1 MWKLRKQIVLAA
13 FLALS
18 NIPAHAAPIT
28 GLFVTGV
35 DGASTVLADGATDT
49 HYAILETGTN
59 AIAMANHPAWIPND
73 LTSKWVWQQSNG
85 QPTNVTRTFRQTFD
99 LTGLDH
105 TTAAITG
112 TWAVDNSGLNI
123 LINGTATGNTAPGFT
138 AYANF
143 SINSGFIAGINT
155 LDFVVQDV
163 GVISGFRVGSISGTA
178 NALSSVNVPEPITL
192 SLLGAGLL
200 SLGAIRRRRD

>member
-1 MWKLRKQIVLAA
+1 MWKLKMQMAVAA
-13 FLALS
+13 LLALFAA
-18 NIPAHAAPIT
+18 PAQAAPIT

-35 DGASTVLADGATDT
+35 DGSNTVLADGATDT

-85 QPTNVTRTFRQTFD
+85 QPTNVTRTFRLTFD

-105 TTAAITG
+105 TTAAISG
-112 TWAVDNSGLNI
+112 TWAADNFGDNI
-123 LINGTATGNTAPGFT
+123 LINGTATGNTAAGFT
-138 AYANF
+138 AYTNF

-155 LDFVVQDV
+155 LDFIVRDV

-178 NALSSVNVPEPITL
+178 DAAVPEPITV

-200 SLGAIRRRRD
+200 GLGAIRRRRR

>member
-1 MWKLRKQIVLAA
+1 MWKLKMQMAVAA
-13 FLALS
+13 LLALFAA
-18 NIPAHAAPIT
+18 PAQAAPIT

-35 DGASTVLADGATDT
+35 DGSNTVLADGATDT

-73 LTSKWVWQQSNG
+73 STSKWVWQRSDG
-85 QPTNVTRTFRQTFD
+85 QPTNVTRTFRLTFD

-105 TTAAITG
+105 TTAAISG
-112 TWAVDNSGLNI
+112 TWAADNFGDNI
-123 LINGTATGNTAPGFT
+123 LINGTATGNTAAGFT
-138 AYANF
+138 AYTNF

-155 LDFVVQDV
+155 LDFIVRDV

-178 NALSSVNVPEPITL
+178 DAAVPEPITV

-200 SLGAIRRRRD
+200 GLGAIRRRRR